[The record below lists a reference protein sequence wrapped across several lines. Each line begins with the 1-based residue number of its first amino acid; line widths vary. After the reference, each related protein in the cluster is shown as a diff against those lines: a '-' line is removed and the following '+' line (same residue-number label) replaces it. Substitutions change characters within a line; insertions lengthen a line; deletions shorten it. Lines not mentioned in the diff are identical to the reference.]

1 MNYVDAII
9 EFNNDPNV
17 RKLREFY
24 SSKSFPEI
32 LGVSRRE
39 LSHSAFLAWLFS
51 SAESHMFGIQPV
63 MQLLELYVKNALEQQ
78 RIGSDAAQ
86 KLLNPILTR
95 QIDLLSSSVAT
106 EEYVE
111 IAKKKGRADI
121 VISCDMRIG
130 KENSVNK
137 LRIVVEN
144 KVYSTEH
151 DNQTEIYYEYY
162 SKCRKSGEFTLY
174 ISLSVVAPDES

>member
-51 SAESHMFGIQPV
+51 SAENHMFGIQPV
-63 MQLLELYVKNALEQQ
+63 MQLLELYVKKALEQQ
-78 RIGSDAAQ
+78 KMRSDAAQ
-86 KLLNPILTR
+86 KLLNPLLTR
-95 QIDLLSSSVAT
+95 QNDLLCSSVVS
-106 EEYVE
+106 EEYV
-111 IAKKKGRADI
+111 
-121 VISCDMRIG
+121 
-130 KENSVNK
+130 
-137 LRIVVEN
+137 
-144 KVYSTEH
+144 
-151 DNQTEIYYEYY
+151 
-162 SKCRKSGEFTLY
+162 
-174 ISLSVVAPDES
+174 

>member
-51 SAESHMFGIQPV
+51 SAENHMFGIQPV

-86 KLLNPILTR
+86 KLLNPKINQ
-95 QIDLLSSSVAT
+95 QIRFCNTKAVQRGDV
-106 EEYVE
+106 
-111 IAKKKGRADI
+111 
-121 VISCDMRIG
+121 
-130 KENSVNK
+130 
-137 LRIVVEN
+137 
-144 KVYSTEH
+144 
-151 DNQTEIYYEYY
+151 
-162 SKCRKSGEFTLY
+162 
-174 ISLSVVAPDES
+174 